1 MTEEQAYYK
10 KGFHKSVAD
19 THAGRTVENSSK
31 FTLSV
36 LKPDFKV
43 LDVGS
48 GPGTITVDFA
58 QRYLTKNDGSIIG
71 IEPTQELIDQADAY
85 KKEVAPELK
94 NAKFQL
100 GSVYKIPFDNDTFDL
115 VHAHQVVVHLQD
127 PILALQEMKRVTKP
141 GGFVCVK
148 DGDLESSIIT
158 PEKYEPLK
166 QSRLLKAKNSNSTDI
181 RGGRKLRERAIRAG
195 YEPENIVSSL
205 SYWLIGDTR
214 ASKHNWASILKS
226 REQHGGEVM
235 YPNDKERD
243 NLARE
248 QNIELLDEW
257 GKDVAALYAV
267 TNFEII
273 YKKPF
278 P

>member
-85 KKEVAPELK
+85 KKEAAPELK
-94 NAKFQL
+94 NIKFQL

-115 VHAHQVVVHLQD
+115 VHAHQIVVHLQD

-214 ASKHNWASILKS
+214 ASKQNWASLLKS

>member
-58 QRYLTKNDGSIIG
+58 QRYLTKDGGSIIG

-85 KKEVAPELK
+85 KKEAAPELK
-94 NAKFQL
+94 NVKFQL

-181 RGGRKLRERAIRAG
+181 RGGRRLRERAIRAG

-214 ASKHNWASILKS
+214 ASKQNWASLLKS

-243 NLARE
+243 KLARE

-267 TNFEII
+267 TNFELI

>member
-58 QRYLTKNDGSIIG
+58 QRYLTKNGGSIIG

-85 KKEVAPELK
+85 KKEAAPELK
-94 NAKFQL
+94 NIKFQL

-214 ASKHNWASILKS
+214 ASKQNWASLLKS

>member
-58 QRYLTKNDGSIIG
+58 QRYLTKNGGSIIG

-85 KKEVAPELK
+85 KKEAAPELK
-94 NAKFQL
+94 NIKFQL

-214 ASKHNWASILKS
+214 ASKQNWASLLKS

-243 NLARE
+243 NSARE

>member
-58 QRYLTKNDGSIIG
+58 QRYLTKNGGSIIG

-85 KKEVAPELK
+85 KKEAAPELK
-94 NAKFQL
+94 NVKFQL

-181 RGGRKLRERAIRAG
+181 LGGRKLRERAIRAG

-214 ASKHNWASILKS
+214 ASKQNWASLLKS

-235 YPNDKERD
+235 YPNDKEKD
-243 NLARE
+243 KLARE

-257 GKDVAALYAV
+257 GRDVAALYAV

>member
-36 LKPDFKV
+36 LQPDFKV

-58 QRYLTKNDGSIIG
+58 QRYLTKNGGSIIG

-85 KKEVAPELK
+85 KKEAAPELK
-94 NAKFQL
+94 NVKFQL

-181 RGGRKLRERAIRAG
+181 LGGRKLRERAIRAG

-214 ASKHNWASILKS
+214 ASKQNWASLLKS

-243 NLARE
+243 KLARE

-267 TNFEII
+267 TNFELI

>member
-36 LKPDFKV
+36 LKPGFKV

-58 QRYLTKNDGSIIG
+58 QRYLTKNGGFIIG

-85 KKEVAPELK
+85 IKEVAPEVK
-94 NAKFQL
+94 NVKFQL

-115 VHAHQVVVHLQD
+115 VHAHQVLVHLQD

-214 ASKHNWASILKS
+214 ASKQNWASLLKS
-226 REQHGGEVM
+226 REQDGGEVM

-243 NLARE
+243 KLARE

>member
-36 LKPDFKV
+36 LKPGFKV

-58 QRYLTKNDGSIIG
+58 QRYLTKNGGFIIG

-94 NAKFQL
+94 NVKFQL

-115 VHAHQVVVHLQD
+115 VHAHQVLVHLQD

-214 ASKHNWASILKS
+214 ASKQNWASLLKN

-243 NLARE
+243 KLARE

>member
-58 QRYLTKNDGSIIG
+58 QRYLTKNGGSIIG

-85 KKEVAPELK
+85 KKEAAPELK
-94 NAKFQL
+94 NIKFQL

-115 VHAHQVVVHLQD
+115 VHAHQIVVHLQD

-214 ASKHNWASILKS
+214 ASKQNWASLLKS

>member
-36 LKPDFKV
+36 LKPGFKV

-58 QRYLTKNDGSIIG
+58 QRYLTKNGGFIIG

-94 NAKFQL
+94 NVKFQL

-115 VHAHQVVVHLQD
+115 VHAHQVLVHLQD

-214 ASKHNWASILKS
+214 ASKQNWASLLKS
-226 REQHGGEVM
+226 REQDGGEVM

-243 NLARE
+243 KLARE